1 VKNLTHVGD
10 GAETSSVEHMHD
22 TLVNGTLNSGDQ
34 TSTSMISN
42 IAKVMDLKT
51 TFVGNSLVEF

>member
-1 VKNLTHVGD
+1 LTHVGD
-10 GAETSSVEHMHD
+10 GAETSNVEHMHD
-22 TLVNGTLNSGDQ
+22 TLVNATLNYGDQ

-42 IAKVMDLKT
+42 IANVMGSKT